1 MTRVSAGIEAGGTK
15 WVCTIASH
23 PEDIRATTQF
33 PTKEPRETINSA
45 IQFIKNN
52 VQNPEELSGIGIG
65 SFGPL
70 DLNIDSSTY
79 GYITTTP
86 KPGWANTDLITP
98 FKKEF
103 NLPIGFDTDVNAAAL
118 GEQLWGAGQGISDFI
133 YLTVGTGIGG
143 AAIVNHKLVH
153 GMIHPEM
160 GHMLIPHDRDRDPFP
175 GVCPFHGDCLE
186 GLATGPAIKERWG
199 QTAEGLPPDHPAW
212 ALEAHYLGLGVANLI
227 TTLSPQRVILGG
239 GVMNQRHLFWQIR
252 REVRQLLGGYIPVS
266 QIMEDNEAYILPP
279 ALGSKSGVLGA
290 VALAQQ
296 ATKEA

>member
-1 MTRVSAGIEAGGTK
+1 MTRVYAGIEAGGTK
-15 WVCTIASH
+15 WVCSIASH

-33 PTKEPRETINSA
+33 LTSEPAETINSA

-52 VQNPEELSGIGIG
+52 VQYAEELSGIGIG

-70 DLNIDSSTY
+70 DLKKDSNTY

-118 GEQLWGAGQGISDFI
+118 GEQLWGAGQGVSDFI

-143 AAIVNHKLVH
+143 AAVVNHKLVH

-160 GHMLIPHDRDRDPFP
+160 GHMLIPHDRALDPFP
-175 GVCPFHGDCLE
+175 GSCPYHGDCLE

-199 QTAEGLPPDHPAW
+199 QTAEALPPDHPAW
-212 ALEAHYLGLGVANLI
+212 ELEAHYLGLGVCNLI
-227 TTLSPQRVILGG
+227 TSLSPQRVILGG
-239 GVMNQRHLFWQIR
+239 GVMNQRHLFRRIR
-252 REVRQLLGGYIPVS
+252 REVRQLLGGYIAVS
-266 QIMEDNEAYILPP
+266 QILNDNDTYILPP

-290 VALAQQ
+290 VVLAQQ
-296 ATKEA
+296 AAREV